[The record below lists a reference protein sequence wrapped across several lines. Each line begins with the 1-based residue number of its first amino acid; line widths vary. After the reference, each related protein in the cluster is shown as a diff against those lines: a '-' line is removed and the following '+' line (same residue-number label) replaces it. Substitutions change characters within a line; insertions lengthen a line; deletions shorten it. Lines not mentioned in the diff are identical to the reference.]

1 MSGTGSCRPVDE
13 RRPVRGGMERVRL
26 ISGFTLLELLVV
38 LAIMLMMSAAFPL
51 VLDRALP
58 GRRVTVATE
67 HLVVAI
73 REAQA
78 RSISQGKPVRVPLVT
93 LTGSLS
99 ASTHVVFTDWNGRA
113 LSALMLY
120 PDGSA
125 IGGRLLVVD
134 GSHRSTVVV
143 SAFTGSA
150 RVNEL

>member
-1 MSGTGSCRPVDE
+1 
-13 RRPVRGGMERVRL
+13 
-26 ISGFTLLELLVV
+26 LELLVV
-38 LAIMLMMSAAFPL
+38 LAVMLMMSAAFPL

-58 GRRVTVATE
+58 GRRVTLATE
-67 HLVVAI
+67 HLVAAI

-78 RSISQGKPVRVPLVT
+78 RSIAQGEPVRVSLVT

-125 IGGRLLVVD
+125 IGGRLQVVD
-134 GSHRSTVVV
+134 GPHHTTIVV
-143 SAFTGSA
+143 SSITGST
-150 RVNEL
+150 RVKEL